1 MIHSMRVCVREFCDG
16 KRLVFRRWRR
26 WWFKRARSVCQRKTL
41 WSTAPKF
48 LSSWWVSS
56 WIVPRH
62 ASPCVQH
69 ADVIW
74 ARLIRG
80 PICPEC
86 CFVREEQPGRLQNP
100 QTSWEEQIL
109 RLRVRHSGTLPDR
122 FTSSKVNNPKHDH
135 LASRLDLCI
144 TSSRPLIRKPFFWA
158 RRDRKQEGYCS
169 VAP

>member
-1 MIHSMRVCVREFCDG
+1 MENVSCSADEEDGDSRGPDPCVRE
-16 KRLVFRRWRR
+16 RLCE
-26 WWFKRARSVCQRKTL
+26 AL
-41 WSTAPKF
+41 
-48 LSSWWVSS
+48 LLNSSPWWVSS

-144 TSSRPLIRKPFFWA
+144 TSSRPLIRKPFFRA